1 MKEKKQYIFLLVL
14 VDMSALLAPLLY
26 FYFLYFFN
34 QVKLQ
39 ETHVVVILCIWFALA
54 IVGSLIWTIYIIR
67 RLKNIKR
74 KAI

>member
-14 VDMSALLAPLLY
+14 VDMSALLAPLMY
-26 FYFLYFFN
+26 FFVLYFFN
-34 QVKLQ
+34 QAKLQ

>member
-14 VDMSALLAPLLY
+14 VDMSALLAPLMY
-26 FYFLYFFN
+26 FFVLYFFN